1 MTVIAISG
9 EQLNQQGE
17 INQTLNQLQM
27 LVDDLKRK
35 AENYPFS
42 KDQLALDALEAKVAA
57 SRIYK
62 IALAA

>member
-1 MTVIAISG
+1 MTAVAISG
-9 EQLNQQGE
+9 EQLHQQGE
-17 INQTLNQLQM
+17 INQALNQLQI

-35 AENYPFS
+35 AEQYPFS
-42 KDQLALDALEAKVAA
+42 KDQLAVDALEAKVAT

>member
-1 MTVIAISG
+1 MTAVAISG
-9 EQLNQQGE
+9 EQLHQQGE
-17 INQTLNQLQM
+17 INQALNQLQI

-35 AENYPFS
+35 AEQYPFS
-42 KDQLALDALEAKVAA
+42 KDQLAVDALEAKVAA

>member
-1 MTVIAISG
+1 MTAVAISG
-9 EQLNQQGE
+9 EQLHQQGE
-17 INQTLNQLQM
+17 INQALNQLQL

-35 AENYPFS
+35 AEEYPFS
-42 KDQLALDALEAKVAA
+42 KNQLALDALEAKVAA

>member
-17 INQTLNQLQM
+17 INQTLHQLQL